1 MNVGAIGSSFLDG
14 LVTGGYLLLIGL
26 STVIVFRATRVL
38 NIAAGQ
44 YMVLGAYFL
53 YTFEIQ
59 LHLSLWISILLA
71 LAASAVAGALTHVIV
86 MKRVIGQPLFVP
98 AIITLG
104 LAMIITAAVD
114 IVWGGA
120 NIYLPLPVSSQVYQ
134 VKGVAVTTYGVVA
147 IAAAVLA
154 AGIFLLFERR
164 TKTGVQ
170 LRAAASDPLL
180 AGLSGIPVNRLYIIG
195 WAMGSMAAA
204 VGGIVIA
211 YSTVLNPGLSNLGL
225 AALAPV
231 VLAGF
236 DNVVALLI
244 ASAITGELESFTQLY
259 GNANA
264 SSAVAF
270 GVLLI
275 VVFVRPQGI
284 LKTAPAGAR
293 L

>member
-1 MNVGAIGSSFLDG
+1 MNVGAIGSSFLERAGDG
-14 LVTGGYLLLIGL
+14 WLPAADRPEYGDRL
-26 STVIVFRATRVL
+26 SRNQGSQYRSRQRV
-38 NIAAGQ
+38 
-44 YMVLGAYFL
+44 VLGTYFL

-114 IVWGGA
+114 MVWGGA

-204 VGGIVIA
+204 RRGNRHR
-211 YSTVLNPGLSNLGL
+211 VLDRAQPWSVEPGL

-236 DNVVALLI
+236 NNVIALVI